1 MGPKIVSI
9 DLGGV
14 NCYLAK
20 TDSGFVLFDT
30 GGHIVMDKEFNN
42 RRHALEDE
50 LLKNGCNAD
59 NLHLIVLT
67 HGDNDHAA
75 NALYFSKFFNAKIA
89 LHKDDE
95 YLVLSPTLD
104 DYMASYHYRSGMLNL
119 VFKMMKKTITGATQ
133 KFLSAFKTF
142 KPDILLTDGFDF
154 SAYGF
159 NAKVIHIPGH
169 TPGSIGILFEN
180 GDFIAGDLLANN
192 KKPEIIPNAND
203 FKVLNANI
211 GKLKN
216 YDIKTVYPGH
226 GKPFEFSQLAL

>member
-1 MGPKIVSI
+1 MGHRIVRI

-42 RRHALEDE
+42 RRQVLEDE

-59 NLHLIVLT
+59 NLNLIILT
-67 HGDNDHAA
+67 LN
-75 NALYFSKFFNAKIA
+75 
-89 LHKDDE
+89 
-95 YLVLSPTLD
+95 
-104 DYMASYHYRSGMLNL
+104 DYMASFHYRSGFLNL
-119 VFKMMKKTITGATQ
+119 VFKMMKNTITGATQ
-133 KFLSAFKTF
+133 KFLSHFETF
-142 KPDILLTDGFDF
+142 KPDILLLDGFDF
-154 SAYGF
+154 SEYGL
-159 NAKVIHIPGH
+159 NAKAIHIPGH

-180 GDFIAGDLLANN
+180 GDLIAGDLFANN

-203 FKVLNANI
+203 FKVLNLNI

-226 GKPFEFSQLAL
+226 GKSFEFNQLTL